1 MAAATYYLGTL
12 VKKTRIKD
20 EYIPFILTAFAI
32 ILVLMGELAGT
43 EAFGERQLVQ
53 AVRNSVLMGELAGT
67 EAFGERQLV
76 QAVRNS
82 IVKGLVVAMSAVY
95 VNQIIKKGNCFRL

>member
-53 AVRNSVLMGELAGT
+53 AVRNS
-67 EAFGERQLV
+67 
-76 QAVRNS
+76 

-95 VNQIIKKGNCFRL
+95 VNQIIKQNRKKGG

>member
-1 MAAATYYLGTL
+1 MLMAGATYYLGTL
-12 VKKTRIKD
+12 IKKTRIKD

-32 ILVLMGELAGT
+32 SLVLMGEL
-43 EAFGERQLVQ
+43 
-53 AVRNSVLMGELAGT
+53 SGT

-95 VNQIIKKGNCFRL
+95 VNQIIKQKRKKGG

>member
-53 AVRNSVLMGELAGT
+53 AVRNS
-67 EAFGERQLV
+67 
-76 QAVRNS
+76 

-95 VNQIIKKGNCFRL
+95 VNQIIKQKRKKGG

>member
-1 MAAATYYLGTL
+1 MTEDFVLMAAATYYLGTL

-53 AVRNSVLMGELAGT
+53 AVRNS
-67 EAFGERQLV
+67 
-76 QAVRNS
+76 

-95 VNQIIKKGNCFRL
+95 VNQIIKQKRKKGG

>member
-1 MAAATYYLGTL
+1 MTEDFMLMAGATYYLGTL

-32 ILVLMGELAGT
+32 AL
-43 EAFGERQLVQ
+43 
-53 AVRNSVLMGELAGT
+53 VLMGELAGT

-95 VNQIIKKGNCFRL
+95 VNQIIKQNRKKGG